1 MTRIEVP
8 CPLCSSEDRD
18 RLFVSRLYADEVP
31 VVRCRACGLLYQ
43 SPRPADSELAGMYD
57 EKYYTGKDAKPGD
70 YTYADERS
78 EGEDA
83 RRRASLRMDRIESL
97 VRPGRIV
104 DVGCSFGSLL
114 EEARRRGWDPLG
126 VDVSEYAARHCRED
140 LRIPVHLG
148 SIETA
153 PLERHSARVIHMSE
167 VVEHLARPR
176 EAIRKVAAALEPGG
190 WIVVGTANAAS
201 VARVARGARWGY
213 FMPGHVVFFSA
224 RLLRRLL
231 EEEGFEAFRLFRGD
245 DRGRLFD
252 GSVAR
257 LHATGIPG
265 RILRTLPLPRGWT
278 LGAGIVLYA
287 RRKAEAK

>member
-43 SPRPADSELAGMYD
+43 SPRPRDEDLASMYD
-57 EKYYTGKDAKPGD
+57 EKYYTGRDARAGD

-83 RRRASLRMDRIESL
+83 RRRASLRMDRIESM
-97 VRPGRIV
+97 VPRGRIL

-126 VDVSEYAARHCRED
+126 VDVSEYAAMHCRER
-140 LRIPVHLG
+140 LGIPVHLG
-148 SIETA
+148 SIEMA
-153 PLERHSARVIHMSE
+153 PLEKGSARVVHMSE
-167 VVEHLARPR
+167 VVEHLAHPR
-176 EAIRKVAAALEPGG
+176 EAIRKVAQALEPGG
-190 WIVVGTANAAS
+190 LVVVGTANAAS
-201 VARVARGARWGY
+201 VARVARGSRWGY

-231 EEEGFEAFRLFRGD
+231 EEEGFEGFRLFRGD
-245 DRGRLFD
+245 DRGRLLD
-252 GSVAR
+252 RSVAR
-257 LHATGIPG
+257 LHATGVPG
-265 RILRTLPLPRGWT
+265 RILRSVPIPGGWT

-287 RRKAEAK
+287 RRSGGKG

>member
-1 MTRIEVP
+1 LTRIEVP
-8 CPLCSSEDRD
+8 CPLCGSEDRD

-31 VVRCRACGLLYQ
+31 VVRCRSCGLLYQ
-43 SPRPADSELAGMYD
+43 SPRPRDEDLAGMYD

-70 YTYADERS
+70 YTYADERT

-83 RRRASLRMDRIESL
+83 RSRASLRMDRIESL
-97 VRPGRIV
+97 ARPGRIV

-114 EEARRRGWDPLG
+114 LEARRRGWDPLG
-126 VDVSEYAARHCRED
+126 VDVSEYAVRHCREE
-140 LRIPVHLG
+140 LKIPVHLG

-153 PLERHSARVIHMSE
+153 PLDPGSARVLHLSE
-167 VVEHLARPR
+167 VVEHLPRPR
-176 EAIRKVAAALEPGG
+176 EVLKRAAAALEPGG

-201 VARVARGARWGY
+201 VARVVRGPRWGY
-213 FMPGHVVFFSA
+213 FMPGHVVYFSA

-231 EEEGFEAFRLFRGD
+231 EEVGFESFRLFRGD

-252 GSVAR
+252 GAVAR
-257 LHATGIPG
+257 LHATGVPG
-265 RILRTLPLPRGWT
+265 RILRAMPLPGGWS

-287 RRKAEAK
+287 RKRAVEG